1 MAPNPPQSPKLPTH
15 DLGKHPHRKGTKKG
29 KRTLRRERERELSL
43 CYIFLLCRLED
54 YPSPE
59 KQEASKLMNTTR
71 KP

>member
-1 MAPNPPQSPKLPTH
+1 M
-15 DLGKHPHRKGTKKG
+15 RKDIAQRK
-29 KRTLRRERERELSL
+29 RERALSL

-59 KQEASKLMNTTR
+59 KQEASNTTR